1 MTEDHQDQNIR
12 TEYSETNKTTKKG
25 VRCGV
30 TSERQEVLKKKT
42 PEKKRYLEEILISD
56 QQEETLTKDTNVH
69 RVVTRKTKGVRC
81 GGTSERQGLL
91 TQQKTNKWKKTKRK
105 NEKKKKTDIGFRE
118 LEEDPNEST
127 LEAQLRKPEQLTTS
141 TENIVENTIKQS
153 DSVVKRSEINT
164 GTVNGGDDNDSSTT
178 TSSKADSSC
187 NDTNSDN
194 DYDSETSDNSTMG
207 YYKVQKLSNVDE
219 VDFEGCYRQ
228 FLPHASRNKYE
239 EMVSN
244 KPHLDLPPEE
254 ELTSQSDTSKAQ
266 KKALK
271 KHSSKALN
279 NLLYTAFYNNNARN
293 SIIEKSKVERE
304 GSEEKN
310 AKLILQWPRG
320 QVNRIFEEL
329 IKLYQRTDTG
339 DKIQLNKDLKNIKLV
354 SALAHTKELFEQIFG
369 VIQKCHYKT
378 ICPTPDN
385 LYAALQEALPAYLLI
400 PITTTLNELHEK
412 NAPQYVIWEKLEQM
426 LISF

>member
-1 MTEDHQDQNIR
+1 
-12 TEYSETNKTTKKG
+12 
-25 VRCGV
+25 
-30 TSERQEVLKKKT
+30 
-42 PEKKRYLEEILISD
+42 
-56 QQEETLTKDTNVH
+56 
-69 RVVTRKTKGVRC
+69 
-81 GGTSERQGLL
+81 
-91 TQQKTNKWKKTKRK
+91 
-105 NEKKKKTDIGFRE
+105 
-118 LEEDPNEST
+118 
-127 LEAQLRKPEQLTTS
+127 
-141 TENIVENTIKQS
+141 
-153 DSVVKRSEINT
+153 
-164 GTVNGGDDNDSSTT
+164 
-178 TSSKADSSC
+178 
-187 NDTNSDN
+187 
-194 DYDSETSDNSTMG
+194 MG
-207 YYKVQKLSNVDE
+207 YYYKVQKLSNVDE

-279 NLLYTAFYNNNARN
+279 NLYT
-293 SIIEKSKVERE
+293 KSKVERE

-320 QVNRIFEEL
+320 QVKRIFEEL

-412 NAPQYVIWEKLEQM
+412 NAPQYVIWEKLEQTATNLYNAVVIM
-426 LISF
+426 QGGGGASANEMSLFGAEMMVGELRTDTRDKWTSNATCYWCQEKGHKAYQCPKRAAVHPKIPRETNNGSNNGINSISGNGNNGNSHRRQCECKCNICGGRHKDENCWEDDKNASRRPPDWKSRLKNNDVQGANMDFDFCL